1 MKKIV
6 MGEKWTLLAKPGFG
20 RQQSVNKIIE
30 ENKPNFDAVM
40 EMDLNF
46 TAPLGV
52 FLHLCNRMLSGIGDE
67 NMNGAMSRPNT
78 NYMMILYPLFS
89 SLRSKKILFIFYHP
103 EQVYSGN
110 QWLDKNW
117 GQFFIQFLPSDF
129 TACVFVSSNAS
140 IQLSP
145 DHLVFK
151 PDVSENPVAAVAY
164 ICKQLNVKFL
174 PENMRDD
181 VSYNRFLE
189 QIFQTYWKSLD
200 EFTRSKL
207 AFYSGALHVISKR
220 FIDREDEKIKLV
232 LTELTAPKIDGF
244 VLDDWIGK
252 LIYGNLTSTER
263 KFIHAEWAK
272 KLALTPRNPHHPET
286 WALHHHLFF
295 SQQFLDSIDLLN
307 EIVDDQL
314 NMDIDGYLP
323 RILHEYDE
331 AKLSEDLER
340 EIDDIRDLL

>member
-6 MGEKWTLLAKPGFG
+6 IGEKWTLLAKPGTG
-20 RQQSVNKIIE
+20 RQEIVNKIIAE
-30 ENKPNFDAVM
+30 SKSNFDAVM
-40 EMDLNF
+40 EFDLSF

-52 FLHLCNRMLSGIGDE
+52 FLHLCNRVLSSIGDE
-67 NMNGAMSRPNT
+67 NMSGAMSRPNT
-78 NYMMILYPLFS
+78 NYMMILNPLFS
-89 SLRSKKILFIFYHP
+89 SLRSKNILFVFYHP
-103 EQVYSGN
+103 EHVYSGS

-117 GQFFIQFLPSDF
+117 GQFFQQFLPSEF
-129 TACVFVSSNAS
+129 TSSIFVTSNSS
-140 IQLSP
+140 IQLSS
-145 DHLVFK
+145 DHLVYK
-151 PDVSENPVAAVAY
+151 PQFPENPISSVSF
-164 ICKQLNVKFL
+164 ICNHLNIKFL
-174 PENMRDD
+174 AENLRDD

-189 QIFQTYWKSLD
+189 QIFQSYWKSLD
-200 EFTRSKL
+200 ELTRSRL
-207 AFYSGALHVISKR
+207 AFYSGALHVVSKR
-220 FIDREDEKIKLV
+220 FTDREDEKIKSILN
-232 LTELTAPKIDGF
+232 EIMIPKIDGF
-244 VLDDWIGK
+244 ILDDWIGK
-252 LIYGNLTSTER
+252 LIYGNLTSSER

-295 SQQFLDSIDLLN
+295 SHQYSDAVDLLN

-340 EIDDIRDLL
+340 EIDDIRELL